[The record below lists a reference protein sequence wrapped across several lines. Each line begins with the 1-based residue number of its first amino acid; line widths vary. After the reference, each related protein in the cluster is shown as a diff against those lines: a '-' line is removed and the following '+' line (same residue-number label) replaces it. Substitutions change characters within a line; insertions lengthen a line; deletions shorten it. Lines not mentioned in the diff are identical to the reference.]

1 MKTKLTISLFS
12 LFALSVATAQDNA
25 GVYDYFNSK
34 IDEAV
39 AAATVVDGEDA
50 DESNPVYAKLFS
62 TPVLYESVVDG
73 AFAGKDDAKSD
84 VKTMDAE
91 REAVI
96 DGVMMELY
104 RTAPEKVQMTEAE
117 LRSEK
122 FVPVHVAKVAAPD
135 IKFAKLE
142 IPDDIAGGMKTTVK
156 KPSNWK
162 FSGRTSLT
170 FTQNFI
176 SENWYQ
182 GGESN
187 YAMLATIDLDMNYDD
202 KDRITWTNHF
212 DLDLGFA
219 TSQADTLHTFRANT
233 DKLRLESTFG
243 YKIVKSL
250 DLAAKLKVESQML
263 PNYPVNTADFIS
275 NCLAPLDANASIGFN
290 YKPDLGDFKLEV
302 FLAPLSAY
310 NFRYVH
316 YERLAGSLGV
326 DEANKGVFRAGRGLA
341 RHDYG
346 TQLVVTVPTYKLTS
360 FLDVYSRLEYYTNYS
375 RVFFQWETKFNVAL
389 SKYFTASLMLNA
401 RFDDS
406 VNPHESWE
414 YWQLKELFTLGVAYA
429 W

>member
-1 MKTKLTISLFS
+1 MKTKLIIS
-12 LFALSVATAQDNA
+12 LFALCAFTAATAQDNT
-25 GVYDYFNSK
+25 GVYDYFNAR

-39 AAATVVDGEDA
+39 SAATVVKDAGAEDA
-50 DESNPVYAKLFS
+50 NHVYARLFS
-62 TPVLYESVVDG
+62 SPVLYNSVIKG
-73 AFAGKDDAKSD
+73 ACAGKDAAMESD
-84 VKTMDAE
+84 IKAMDDE
-91 REAVI
+91 RESVI
-96 DGVMMELY
+96 ENMLVDLY
-104 RTAPEKVQMTEAE
+104 RTAPSMVQMTEEE

-122 FVPVHVAKVAAPD
+122 SVPAQEVTVSAPLLDFKKLD
-135 IKFAKLE
+135 I
-142 IPDDIAGGMKTTVK
+142 PTDVTGGMKTTVT
-156 KPSNWK
+156 KPNYWK

-187 YAMLATIDLDMNYDD
+187 YAMLATIDLDMNYNDN
-202 KDRITWTNHF
+202 DRISWTNHF

-219 TSQADTLHTFRANT
+219 TSQADTLHSFRTNT

-263 PNYPVNTADFIS
+263 PNYPVNTHDFIS

-290 YKPDLGDFKLEV
+290 FKPNLGNFKLEV

-316 YERLAGSLGV
+316 YNRLAGSLGIN
-326 DEANKGVFRAGRGLA
+326 DNNGFDLGRGRA
-341 RHDYG
+341 RQDFG
-346 TQLVVTVPTYKLTS
+346 TQLVVTVPTYQLTS
-360 FLDVYSRLEYYTNYS
+360 FLDVYSRLEYYTDYHRS
-375 RVFFQWETKFNVAL
+375 FFQWETKFNAAL

-406 VNPHESWE
+406 VAMHKDWKL
-414 YWQLKELFTLGVAYA
+414 WQFKELFTLGVAYS

>member
-1 MKTKLTISLFS
+1 MKTKPIIS
-12 LFALSVATAQDNA
+12 LFALCAFTAATAQDKT
-25 GVYDYFNSK
+25 GVYDYFNAK

-39 AAATVVDGEDA
+39 SAAAVVEETGAEDA
-50 DESNPVYAKLFS
+50 NHVYARLFS
-62 TPVLYESVVDG
+62 SPVLYNSVIKG
-73 AFAGKDDAKSD
+73 ACAGKDAVTESD
-84 VKTMDAE
+84 IKAMDDE

-96 DGVMMELY
+96 ENMLVDLY
-104 RTAPEKVQMTEAE
+104 RTAPSMVQMTEAE

-122 FVPVHVAKVAAPD
+122 SVPTQEVSVSAPALDFKKLD
-135 IKFAKLE
+135 I
-142 IPDDIAGGMKTTVK
+142 PTDVAGGMKTTVT
-156 KPSNWK
+156 KPNYWK

-187 YAMLATIDLDMNYDD
+187 YAMLATIDLDMNYNDN
-202 KDRITWTNHF
+202 DRISWTNHF

-219 TSQADTLHTFRANT
+219 TSQADTLHSFRTNT

-263 PNYPVNTADFIS
+263 PNYPVNTHDFIS

-290 YKPDLGDFKLEV
+290 FKPNLGNFKLEV

-316 YERLAGSLGV
+316 YNRLAGSLGIN
-326 DEANKGVFRAGRGLA
+326 DDNGFDLGRGRA

-346 TQLVVTVPTYKLTS
+346 TQLVVTIPTYQLTS
-360 FLDVYSRLEYYTNYS
+360 FLDVYSRLEYYTNYQ
-375 RVFFQWETKFNVAL
+375 RAFFQWETKFNVAL

-406 VNPHESWE
+406 VNMHDEWKF
-414 YWQLKELFTLGVAYA
+414 WQLKELFTLGVAYA

>member
-1 MKTKLTISLFS
+1 MKTKPIIS
-12 LFALSVATAQDNA
+12 LFALCAFTAATAQDKT
-25 GVYDYFNSK
+25 GVYDYFNAK

-39 AAATVVDGEDA
+39 SAAAVVEETGAEDA
-50 DESNPVYAKLFS
+50 NHVYARLFS
-62 TPVLYESVVDG
+62 SPVLYNSVIKG
-73 AFAGKDDAKSD
+73 ACAGKDAVTESD
-84 VKTMDAE
+84 IKAMDDE

-96 DGVMMELY
+96 ENMLVDLY
-104 RTAPEKVQMTEAE
+104 RTAPSMVQMTEAE

-122 FVPVHVAKVAAPD
+122 SVPTQEVSVSAPMLDFKKLD
-135 IKFAKLE
+135 I
-142 IPDDIAGGMKTTVK
+142 PTDVAGGMKTTVT
-156 KPSNWK
+156 KPNYWK

-187 YAMLATIDLDMNYDD
+187 YAMLATIDLDMNYNDN
-202 KDRITWTNHF
+202 DRISWTNHF

-219 TSQADTLHTFRANT
+219 TSQADTLHSFRTNT

-263 PNYPVNTADFIS
+263 PNYPVNTHDFIS

-290 YKPDLGDFKLEV
+290 FKPNLGNFKLEV

-316 YERLAGSLGV
+316 YERLAGSLGIN
-326 DEANKGVFRAGRGLA
+326 DDNGFDLGRGRA
-341 RHDYG
+341 RQDFG
-346 TQLVVTVPTYKLTS
+346 TQLVVTVPTYQLTS
-360 FLDVYSRLEYYTNYS
+360 FLDVYSRLEYYTNYH
-375 RVFFQWETKFNVAL
+375 RAFFQWETKFNVAL

-406 VNPHESWE
+406 VNMHDEWKF
-414 YWQLKELFTLGVAYA
+414 WQLKELFTLGVAYA

>member
-1 MKTKLTISLFS
+1 MKTKPIIS
-12 LFALSVATAQDNA
+12 LFALCAFTAATAQDKT
-25 GVYDYFNSK
+25 GVYDYFNAK

-39 AAATVVDGEDA
+39 SAAAVVEETGAEDA
-50 DESNPVYAKLFS
+50 NHVYARLFS
-62 TPVLYESVVDG
+62 SPVLYNSVIKG
-73 AFAGKDDAKSD
+73 ACAGKDAVTGSD
-84 VKTMDAE
+84 IKAMDDE

-96 DGVMMELY
+96 ENMLVDLY
-104 RTAPEKVQMTEAE
+104 RTAPSMVQMTEAE

-122 FVPVHVAKVAAPD
+122 SVPTQEVSVSAPALDFKKLD
-135 IKFAKLE
+135 I
-142 IPDDIAGGMKTTVK
+142 PTDVAGGMKTTVT
-156 KPSNWK
+156 KPNYWK

-187 YAMLATIDLDMNYDD
+187 YAMLATIDLDMNYNDN
-202 KDRITWTNHF
+202 DRISWTNHF

-219 TSQADTLHTFRANT
+219 TSQADTLHSFRTNT

-263 PNYPVNTADFIS
+263 PNYPVNTHNFIS

-290 YKPDLGDFKLEV
+290 FKPNLGNFKLEV

-316 YERLAGSLGV
+316 YNRLAGSLGIN
-326 DEANKGVFRAGRGLA
+326 DDNGFDLGRGRA
-341 RHDYG
+341 RQDFG
-346 TQLVVTVPTYKLTS
+346 TQLVVTVPTYQLTS
-360 FLDVYSRLEYYTNYS
+360 FLDVYSRLEYYTNYH
-375 RVFFQWETKFNVAL
+375 RAFFQWETKFNVAL

-406 VNPHESWE
+406 VNMHDEWKF
-414 YWQLKELFTLGVAYA
+414 WQLKELFTLGVAYA

>member
-1 MKTKLTISLFS
+1 MKTKPIIS
-12 LFALSVATAQDNA
+12 LFALCAFTAATAQDKT
-25 GVYDYFNSK
+25 GVYDYFNAK

-39 AAATVVDGEDA
+39 SAAAVVEETGAEDA
-50 DESNPVYAKLFS
+50 NHVYARLFS
-62 TPVLYESVVDG
+62 SPVLYNSVIKG
-73 AFAGKDDAKSD
+73 ACAGKDAVTESD
-84 VKTMDAE
+84 IKAMDDE

-96 DGVMMELY
+96 ENMLVDLY
-104 RTAPEKVQMTEAE
+104 RTAPSMVQMTEAE

-122 FVPVHVAKVAAPD
+122 SVPTQEVSASAPSLNFKKLD
-135 IKFAKLE
+135 I
-142 IPDDIAGGMKTTVK
+142 PTDVAGGMKTTVT
-156 KPSNWK
+156 KPNYWK

-187 YAMLATIDLDMNYDD
+187 YAMLATIDLDMNYNDN
-202 KDRITWTNHF
+202 DRISWTNHF

-219 TSQADTLHTFRANT
+219 TSQADTLHSFRTNT

-263 PNYPVNTADFIS
+263 PNYPVNTHDFIS
-275 NCLAPLDANASIGFN
+275 NCLAPPDANASIGFN
-290 YKPDLGDFKLEV
+290 FKPNLGNFKLEV

-326 DEANKGVFRAGRGLA
+326 DEANKGVFKAGRGLA

-346 TQLVVTVPTYKLTS
+346 TQLVVTVPTYQLTS
-360 FLDVYSRLEYYTNYS
+360 FLDVYSRLDLY
-375 RVFFQWETKFNVAL
+375 VFFLGMVPQL
-389 SKYFTASLMLNA
+389 LQSLL
-401 RFDDS
+401 
-406 VNPHESWE
+406 
-414 YWQLKELFTLGVAYA
+414 
-429 W
+429 

>member
-1 MKTKLTISLFS
+1 MKTKPIIS
-12 LFALSVATAQDNA
+12 LFALCAFTAATAQDKT
-25 GVYDYFNSK
+25 GVYDYFNAK

-39 AAATVVDGEDA
+39 SAAAVVEETGAEDA
-50 DESNPVYAKLFS
+50 NHVYARLFS
-62 TPVLYESVVDG
+62 SPVLYNSVIKG
-73 AFAGKDDAKSD
+73 ACAGKDAVTESD
-84 VKTMDAE
+84 IKAMDDE

-96 DGVMMELY
+96 ENMLVDLY
-104 RTAPEKVQMTEAE
+104 RTAPSMVQMTEAE

-122 FVPVHVAKVAAPD
+122 SVPTQEVSVSAPALDFKKLD
-135 IKFAKLE
+135 I
-142 IPDDIAGGMKTTVK
+142 PTDVAGGMKTTVT
-156 KPSNWK
+156 KPNYWK

-187 YAMLATIDLDMNYDD
+187 YAMLATIDLDMNYNDN
-202 KDRITWTNHF
+202 DRISWTNHF

-219 TSQADTLHTFRANT
+219 TSQADTLHSFRTNT
-233 DKLRLESTFG
+233 DKLRIESTFG

-263 PNYPVNTADFIS
+263 PNYPVNTHDFIS

-290 YKPDLGDFKLEV
+290 FKPNLGNFKLEV

-316 YERLAGSLGV
+316 YNRLAGSLGIN
-326 DEANKGVFRAGRGLA
+326 DNNGFDLGRGRA
-341 RHDYG
+341 RQDFG
-346 TQLVVTVPTYKLTS
+346 TQLVVTVPTYQLTS
-360 FLDVYSRLEYYTNYS
+360 FLDVYSRLEYYTNYH
-375 RVFFQWETKFNVAL
+375 RAFFQWETKFNVAL

-406 VNPHESWE
+406 VNMHDEWKF
-414 YWQLKELFTLGVAYA
+414 WQLKELFTLGVAYA

>member
-1 MKTKLTISLFS
+1 MKTKPIIS
-12 LFALSVATAQDNA
+12 LFALCAFTAATAQDKT
-25 GVYDYFNSK
+25 GVYDYFNAK

-39 AAATVVDGEDA
+39 SAAAVVEETGAEDA
-50 DESNPVYAKLFS
+50 NHVYARLFS
-62 TPVLYESVVDG
+62 SPVLYNSVIKG
-73 AFAGKDDAKSD
+73 ACAGKDAVTESD
-84 VKTMDAE
+84 IKAMDDE

-96 DGVMMELY
+96 ENMLVDLY
-104 RTAPEKVQMTEAE
+104 RTAPSMVQMTEAE

-122 FVPVHVAKVAAPD
+122 SVPTQEVSVSAPALDFKKLD
-135 IKFAKLE
+135 I
-142 IPDDIAGGMKTTVK
+142 PTDVAGGMKTTVT
-156 KPSNWK
+156 KPNYWK

-187 YAMLATIDLDMNYDD
+187 YAMLATIDLDMNYNDN
-202 KDRITWTNHF
+202 DRISWTNHF

-219 TSQADTLHTFRANT
+219 TSKADTLHSFRTNT

-263 PNYPVNTADFIS
+263 PNYPVNTHDFIS

-290 YKPDLGDFKLEV
+290 FKPNLGNFKLEV

-316 YERLAGSLGV
+316 YNRLAGSLGIN
-326 DEANKGVFRAGRGLA
+326 DDNGFDLGRGRA
-341 RHDYG
+341 RQDFG
-346 TQLVVTVPTYKLTS
+346 TQLVVTVPTYQLTS
-360 FLDVYSRLEYYTNYS
+360 FLDVYSRLEYYTNY
-375 RVFFQWETKFNVAL
+375 RRAFFQWETKFNVAL

-406 VNPHESWE
+406 VNMHDEWKF
-414 YWQLKELFTLGVAYA
+414 WQLKELFTLGVAYA

>member
-1 MKTKLTISLFS
+1 MKTNFTFFLFS
-12 LFALSVATAQDNA
+12 LFALSTVTAQNGSD
-25 GVYDYFNSK
+25 VYNYYNSK

-39 AAATVVDGEDA
+39 SAAAVITDEDA
-50 DESNPVYAKLFS
+50 DEANPVYAKLFA
-62 TPVLYESVVDG
+62 TPVLYNAVVDG
-73 AFAGKDDAKSD
+73 AFAGKDDEATSD
-84 VKTMDAE
+84 IKAMDEE

-96 DGVMMELY
+96 GNVLMELY
-104 RTAPEKVQMTEAE
+104 RTAPEKVKMTEAE

-122 FVPVHVAKVAAPD
+122 IVSVSKIKVGAPEL
-135 IKFAKLE
+135 KFAKLE
-142 IPDDIAGGMKTTVK
+142 IPDDVVGGMKTTVT
-156 KPSNWK
+156 KPNYWK

-219 TSQADTLHTFRANT
+219 TTQADTLHSFRTNT

-263 PNYPVNTADFIS
+263 PNYPVNTQDFIS

-290 YKPDLGDFKLEV
+290 YKPNLGNFKLEV
-302 FLAPLSAY
+302 FVAPLSAY

-316 YERLAGSLGV
+316 YDRLASSLGV
-326 DEANKGVFRAGRGLA
+326 NEDNGFNLGRGRA

-346 TQLVVTVPTYKLTS
+346 TQLVVTIPTYQLTS
-360 FLDVYSRLEYYTNYS
+360 FLDVWSRLEYYTNYS
-375 RVFFQWETKFNVAL
+375 RAFFQWETKFNVAL

-406 VNPHESWE
+406 VVEHQEWKF
-414 YWQLKELFTLGVAYA
+414 WQLKELFTLGVAYA

>member
-1 MKTKLTISLFS
+1 MKTKPIIS
-12 LFALSVATAQDNA
+12 LFALCAFTAATAQDKT
-25 GVYDYFNSK
+25 GVYDYFNAK

-39 AAATVVDGEDA
+39 SAAAVVEETGAEDA
-50 DESNPVYAKLFS
+50 NHVYARLFS
-62 TPVLYESVVDG
+62 SPVLYNSVIKG
-73 AFAGKDDAKSD
+73 ACAGKDAVTESD
-84 VKTMDAE
+84 IKAMDDE

-96 DGVMMELY
+96 ENMLVDLY
-104 RTAPEKVQMTEAE
+104 RTAPSMVQMTEAE

-122 FVPVHVAKVAAPD
+122 SVPTQEVSVSAPALDFKKLD
-135 IKFAKLE
+135 I
-142 IPDDIAGGMKTTVK
+142 PTDVAGGMKTTVT
-156 KPSNWK
+156 KPNYWK

-187 YAMLATIDLDMNYDD
+187 YAMLATIDLDMNYNDN
-202 KDRITWTNHF
+202 DRISWTNHF

-219 TSQADTLHTFRANT
+219 TSKADTLHSFRTNT

-263 PNYPVNTADFIS
+263 PNYPVNTHNFIS

-290 YKPDLGDFKLEV
+290 FKPNLGNFKLEV

-316 YERLAGSLGV
+316 YNRLAGSLGIN
-326 DEANKGVFRAGRGLA
+326 DDNGFDLGRGRA
-341 RHDYG
+341 RQDFG
-346 TQLVVTVPTYKLTS
+346 TQLVVTVPTYQLTS
-360 FLDVYSRLEYYTNYS
+360 FLDVYSRLEYYTNY
-375 RVFFQWETKFNVAL
+375 RRAFFQWETKFNVAL

-406 VNPHESWE
+406 VNMHDEWKF
-414 YWQLKELFTLGVAYA
+414 WQLKELFTLGVAYA